1 MSRQHYDFAGWAT
14 RNDIRCS
21 DGRTIRH
28 GAFSADD
35 GKRVPLVWMHNH
47 KDVNQVL
54 GHADLEERDDG
65 VYAYCSFNNT
75 DAGQNAKECVE
86 HGDVVALSIF
96 ANELRQKGGDVIHGA
111 IKEVSVVLAGA
122 NRGALIDAVLSHGE
136 ISEEEAQ
143 ISFVGYG
150 DILVHKD
157 KDDDE
162 DEDDEEEMEDE
173 ELDEEDED
181 KEDEDENDDAEV
193 KHADDS
199 GEETIQDVFNSMSD
213 KQKKVVE
220 FLVGKA
226 IAGDSEDD
234 EISHADEEEDDEES
248 EDGET
253 IQDVYNS
260 LNEKQKKVVQFLVG
274 KALESKGSG
283 NEAMAHADD
292 QNGEDSEDD
301 SEDDETVADV
311 INTLNKKQK
320 DAVAFLIGK
329 AVEEN
334 SKGGSEMKHNAF
346 DGSTVQNTLSHD
358 DFMEIVKV
366 GKQMGSLREAFRQAE
381 EEGFLAHADGDAPVA
396 GVDYG
401 IGNIDYLFPDA
412 KTINT
417 TPDFIKREQDWVA
430 KVLGATHHTPFSR
443 VKSIFADITE
453 DAARAKGYIKGKLK
467 KEEVFGL
474 LKRSTDP
481 QTIYKKQKLDKD
493 DIDDITDFNV
503 VAWLKAEMQMM
514 LKEEIARAILIG
526 DGRLAS
532 DDDKIQES
540 HIRPVYND
548 ADLYTVKVP
557 VEVAANATEDDIA
570 KALIRAMVKARKQ
583 YKGSGN
589 PSFFTTDDYVTDA
602 LLLENGINERLYK
615 SEAEVA
621 TAMRVKEIVPVEV
634 MEGQTIAITENNVTT
649 TYPLIGVEV
658 NLADYNV
665 GTNGGAK
672 TDFFDDFDI
681 DYNQYKYLYE
691 TRMSGALIKPF
702 SAISFYLKRAQA
714 AGGNNNN
721 EPISG

>member
-1 MSRQHYDFAGWAT
+1 MSKQHYDFAGWAT

-28 GAFSADD
+28 GAFSADN

-54 GHADLEERDDG
+54 GHADLEERDEG

-150 DILVHKD
+150 DILLHKD
-157 KDDDE
+157 EKEEADEEDDEDEEMTEDEENDETEDSE
-162 DEDDEEEMEDE
+162 DEDDEEEE
-173 ELDEEDED
+173 EP
-181 KEDEDENDDAEV
+181 V
-193 KHADDS
+193 KHSDES
-199 GEETIQDVFNSMSD
+199 GEETIGDVFNSMTD

-226 IAGDSEDD
+226 AADEDESD
-234 EISHADEEEDDEES
+234 DGESDNISHSDEDESDD
-248 EDGET
+248 DGET
-253 IQDVYNS
+253 IQDVFNS

-274 KALESKGSG
+274 KALEAKGS
-283 NEAMAHADD
+283 NNKAMAHADD
-292 QNGEDSEDD
+292 QNDEESEDG
-301 SEDDETVADV
+301 ETVADV
-311 INTLNKKQK
+311 INTLNSKQK
-320 DAVAFLIGK
+320 DAVAYLVGK
-329 AVEEN
+329 VAEEAE
-334 SKGGSEMKHNAF
+334 GGSEMKHNAF

-381 EEGFLAHADGDAPVA
+381 EEGFLAHADGDAHQP

-401 IGNIDYLFPDA
+401 IANIDYLFPDA

-430 KVLGATHHTPFSR
+430 KVLGATHNTPFSK

-474 LKRSTDP
+474 LKRTTDP
-481 QTIYKKQKLDKD
+481 QTVYKKQKLDKD

-714 AGGNNNN
+714 AGNNE